1 MKLFYRLLLVALAFV
16 GVNVAFAQNGD
27 IGMVED
33 DGTDTSFFLRQ
44 GREEYNE
51 GLSRIKTKNYFISID
66 KLENAILCFGLYQK
80 EHPQD
85 ETVAATLDS
94 LYGYWFLVNSINQTE
109 KDKEF
114 LEKALLDNS
123 CIYNIGVFIKHYTN
137 GLLLFNGDSFYGID
151 PDYCSAIQEFET
163 ILGNDAVFEQE
174 FGLVPLLK
182 DILYQHALLLIGS
195 YVQSISDTTSMY
207 YVMEEIP
214 VLDSCI
220 GGQQLDR
227 CIDDLN
233 RIIHLGQTESDTNN
247 LDTLVLVMLGECLYY
262 KGEYEKSKEFYER
275 SGYPSLFDVKRIA
288 DLQRH
293 YYQGVNLYNGDS
305 LHGVVPD
312 YCGAFREFET
322 ILESDAGFEQE
333 FGLVPLLKDILYRH
347 AYLLFLSHLHSL
359 PDSTNLCGNTKE
371 ISAWDTC
378 IGGQQLDR
386 CIDDLNRYFRLGQAE
401 SDTSNLDTLAMVLLG
416 ECHYYKK
423 EYKEAIECYEKSG
436 MSPEQLD
443 IIPASCFWSSY
454 LLLGINDNR
463 LEALAGRVI
472 EAYRNDYAL
481 YHLLYR
487 DVSDDKMFGKEGD
500 SKEVVDSWLNSVHLF
515 LLYYVGQKEYDK
527 AFDFWLKI
535 KNNFSLSP
543 ILLMDQALC
552 RLYLGD
558 FSAIS
563 DFAYA
568 YNLLNSRRAPDT
580 IPSEEQLSDDEDI
593 FKTIK
598 DAYNEI
604 ALSALYIEKNYEDAK
619 EYYVDLK
626 HPTPEENLMLGVCYK
641 NLNMENGAKRR
652 FYEVIS
658 MEDSIGKISETPYA
672 YLFLGEYDKAVE
684 SMEQML
690 KTGFPSKIS
699 NEDDSL
705 NCFGIHYQA
714 AEIYAKVGMLGEAQ
728 WHFSKSLEYC
738 HNPFALAIALKM
750 PLLDTIR
757 DYVEQEVNRY
767 SEKLGI
773 LESKIQRDTIVCDI
787 PFKKSSDYTRTIKC
801 KFQMN
806 DSIKEIEMLF
816 DPGADKCQFNIDDAM
831 SLGITNNDIIACIPL
846 HDANGNTVTKPL
858 VSLNKVII
866 GDIELENVQAVID
879 STSNAHSLLGCTV
892 LNNLKV
898 EMPSPV
904 NKGKMRFTYIK
915 ESIEIPETKKTLINN
930 EANENLR

>member
-1 MKLFYRLLLVALAFV
+1 MKHFYRWSLMVLALVWT
-16 GVNVAFAQNGD
+16 GVAFAQIDTND
-27 IGMVED
+27 SFK
-33 DGTDTSFFLRQ
+33 DGYDS
-44 GREEYNE
+44 
-51 GLSRIKTKNYFISID
+51 
-66 KLENAILCFGLYQK
+66 YQK
-80 EHPQD
+80 
-85 ETVAATLDS
+85 ALD
-94 LYGYWFLVNSINQTE
+94 WFY
-109 KDKEF
+109 DKQYSESERNLEEAF
-114 LEKALLDNS
+114 RCFEQNLEEPSRNELTIYYMGKSYYLLCRVYRNLNRDVGKSLEKKLLDLPE
-123 CIYNIGVFIKHYTN
+123 N
-137 GLLLFNGDSFYGID
+137 GLIERFMMHYVYSQFLLGDDFLGIE
-151 PDYCSAIQEFET
+151 PDYCGAFQEFEK
-163 ILGNDAVFEQE
+163 ILGSDAGFEKE
-174 FGLVPLLK
+174 SALVPLLK
-182 DILYQHALLLIGS
+182 DILYQHASLLIGS
-195 YVQSISDTTSMY
+195 YVQNISDTTSMY
-207 YVMEEIP
+207 YVKEEIP

-220 GGQQLDR
+220 GSQQLDR
-227 CIDDLN
+227 CIDDLYH
-233 RIIHLGQTESDTNN
+233 IIHLGQAENDESN
-247 LDTLVLVMLGECLYY
+247 LGIAVLTMLGECHFY
-262 KGEYEKSKEFYER
+262 KGEYEKSKECYDKL
-275 SGYPSLFDVKRIA
+275 GYPSLFDEKRIA
-288 DLQRH
+288 DFQRH
-293 YYQGVNLYNGDS
+293 YDRGIYLFLGDS
-305 LHGVVPD
+305 LHGVTRD
-312 YCGAFREFET
+312 YCGAFQEFET
-322 ILESDAGFEQE
+322 ILGSDLDFEKDSLL
-333 FGLVPLLKDILYRH
+333 GPLLMNILYLH
-347 AYLLFLSHLHSL
+347 AELLFESYYFNI
-359 PDSTNLCGNTKE
+359 PDTTNVCDLKRE
-371 ISAWDTC
+371 IPEWDSC
-378 IGGQQLDR
+378 IGDQQLDR

-401 SDTSNLDTLAMVLLG
+401 SNTSNFDTLAMVLLG

-443 IIPASCFWSSY
+443 IIPAICFWSSY
-454 LLLGINDNR
+454 LSLGIEDNR
-463 LEALAGRVI
+463 LDALAGRVF
-472 EAYRNDYAL
+472 ETYRNNYAF
-481 YHLLYR
+481 YHSLYR
-487 DVSDDKMFGKEGD
+487 DVSDDKMFGKEGEG
-500 SKEVVDSWLNSVHLF
+500 KEVAESLLNSVHLC

-552 RLYLGD
+552 RLYLCD

-568 YNLLNSRRAPDT
+568 YNLLNSRRVPDS
-580 IPSEEQLSDDEDI
+580 IPPKEQLSDDEDI

-598 DAYNEI
+598 DAYNEV
-604 ALSALYIEKNYEDAK
+604 ALSALYIEKNYEDARQ
-619 EYYVDLK
+619 YYSALE

-728 WHFSKSLEYC
+728 GHFSKSLEYC

-806 DSIKEIEMLF
+806 DSIKEIQVLF
-816 DPGADKCQFNIDDAM
+816 DPGADKCQFNINDAN

-879 STSNAHSLLGCTV
+879 STSTAHSLLGCTV

-915 ESIEIPETKKTLINN
+915 ESIEIPENKKTRINN

>member
-1 MKLFYRLLLVALAFV
+1 MKHFYRWSLMVLALVWT
-16 GVNVAFAQNGD
+16 GVAFAQIDTND
-27 IGMVED
+27 SFK
-33 DGTDTSFFLRQ
+33 DGYDS
-44 GREEYNE
+44 
-51 GLSRIKTKNYFISID
+51 
-66 KLENAILCFGLYQK
+66 YQK
-80 EHPQD
+80 
-85 ETVAATLDS
+85 ALD
-94 LYGYWFLVNSINQTE
+94 WFYDKQYSESERNLEEAFRCFEQNLEEPSRNELTIYYMGKSYYLLCRVYRNLN
-109 KDKEF
+109 KDVGKS
-114 LEKALLDNS
+114 LEKKLLDLPE
-123 CIYNIGVFIKHYTN
+123 N
-137 GLLLFNGDSFYGID
+137 GLIERFMMHYVYSQFLLGDDFLGIE
-151 PDYCSAIQEFET
+151 PDYCGAFQEFEK
-163 ILGNDAVFEQE
+163 ILGSDAGFEKE
-174 FGLVPLLK
+174 SALVPLLK
-182 DILYQHALLLIGS
+182 DILYQHASLLIGS
-195 YVQSISDTTSMY
+195 YVQNISDTTSMY
-207 YVMEEIP
+207 YVIEEIP
-214 VLDSCI
+214 ILDSCI

-247 LDTLVLVMLGECLYY
+247 LDTLVLVMLGECHYY

-275 SGYPSLFDVKRIA
+275 SGYPSLFDDKRIA

-293 YYQGVNLYNGDS
+293 YDRGIYLFLGDS
-305 LHGVVPD
+305 LHGVTRD
-312 YCGAFREFET
+312 YCGAFQEFET
-322 ILESDAGFEQE
+322 ILGSDLDFEKDSLL
-333 FGLVPLLKDILYRH
+333 GPLLMNILYLH
-347 AYLLFLSHLHSL
+347 AELLFESYYFNI
-359 PDSTNLCGNTKE
+359 PDTTNVCDLKRE
-371 ISAWDTC
+371 IPEWDSC
-378 IGGQQLDR
+378 IGDQQLDR

-401 SDTSNLDTLAMVLLG
+401 SNTSNFDTLAMVLLG

-443 IIPASCFWSSY
+443 IIPAICFWSSY
-454 LLLGINDNR
+454 LSLGIEDNR
-463 LEALAGRVI
+463 LDALAGRVF
-472 EAYRNDYAL
+472 ETYRNNYAF
-481 YHLLYR
+481 YHSLYR
-487 DVSDDKMFGKEGD
+487 DVSDDKMFGKEGEG
-500 SKEVVDSWLNSVHLF
+500 KEVAESLLNSVHLC

-552 RLYLGD
+552 RLYLCD

-568 YNLLNSRRAPDT
+568 YNLLNSRRVPDS
-580 IPSEEQLSDDEDI
+580 IPPKEQLSDDEDI

-598 DAYNEI
+598 DAYNEV
-604 ALSALYIEKNYEDAK
+604 ALSALYIEKNYEDARQ
-619 EYYVDLK
+619 YYSDLE
-626 HPTPEENLMLGVCYK
+626 HPTPEETLMLGVCYK
-641 NLNMENGAKRR
+641 NLNKEDGANQC

-658 MEDSIGKISETPYA
+658 KEDSIGKISETPYA

-690 KTGFPSKIS
+690 KTGFPSKIR

-714 AEIYAKVGMLGEAQ
+714 AEIYAKVGMLEEAQ
-728 WHFSKSLEYC
+728 WHISKSLEYC

-806 DSIKEIEMLF
+806 DSIKEIQVLF
-816 DPGADKCQFNIDDAM
+816 DPGADKCQFNIDDAN

-879 STSNAHSLLGCTV
+879 SISTAHSLLGCTV

-915 ESIEIPETKKTLINN
+915 ESIEIPENKKTRINN

>member
-1 MKLFYRLLLVALAFV
+1 MKHFYRWSLMVLALVWT
-16 GVNVAFAQNGD
+16 GVAFAQIDTND
-27 IGMVED
+27 SFK
-33 DGTDTSFFLRQ
+33 DGYDS
-44 GREEYNE
+44 
-51 GLSRIKTKNYFISID
+51 
-66 KLENAILCFGLYQK
+66 YQK
-80 EHPQD
+80 
-85 ETVAATLDS
+85 ALD
-94 LYGYWFLVNSINQTE
+94 WFYDKQYSESERNLEEAFRCFEQNLEEPSRNELTIYYMGKSYYLLCRVYRNLN
-109 KDKEF
+109 KDVGKS
-114 LEKALLDNS
+114 LEKKLLDLPE
-123 CIYNIGVFIKHYTN
+123 N
-137 GLLLFNGDSFYGID
+137 GLIERFMMHYVYSQFLLGDDFLGIE
-151 PDYCSAIQEFET
+151 PDYCGAFQEFEK
-163 ILGNDAVFEQE
+163 ILGSDAGFEKE
-174 FGLVPLLK
+174 SALVPLLK
-182 DILYQHALLLIGS
+182 DILYQHASLLIGS
-195 YVQSISDTTSMY
+195 YVQNISDTTSMY
-207 YVMEEIP
+207 YVIEEIP
-214 VLDSCI
+214 ILDSCI

-227 CIDDLN
+227 CIDDLYH
-233 RIIHLGQTESDTNN
+233 IIHLGQAENDESN
-247 LDTLVLVMLGECLYY
+247 LGIAVLTMLGECYFY
-262 KGEYEKSKEFYER
+262 KGEYEKSKACYDKL
-275 SGYPSLFDVKRIA
+275 GYPSLFDEKRIA
-288 DLQRH
+288 DFQRH
-293 YYQGVNLYNGDS
+293 YDRGIYLFLGDS
-305 LHGVVPD
+305 LHGVTRD
-312 YCGAFREFET
+312 YCGAFQEFET
-322 ILESDAGFEQE
+322 ILGSDLDFEKDSLL
-333 FGLVPLLKDILYRH
+333 GPLLMNILYLH
-347 AYLLFLSHLHSL
+347 AALLFESYYFNI
-359 PDSTNLCGNTKE
+359 PDTTNVCDLKRE
-371 ISAWDTC
+371 IPEWDSC
-378 IGGQQLDR
+378 IGDQQLDR

-401 SDTSNLDTLAMVLLG
+401 SNTSNFDTLAMVLLG

-454 LLLGINDNR
+454 LLLGIEDNR
-463 LEALAGRVI
+463 LDALAGRVI
-472 EAYRNDYAL
+472 EAYRNNYAL

-487 DVSDDKMFGKEGD
+487 DVSDDKMFGKEVD
-500 SKEVVDSWLNSVHLF
+500 SKEVGESLLNSVHSF
-515 LLYYVGQKEYDK
+515 LLYYVGQKEFDK

-598 DAYNEI
+598 EAYNEI

-728 WHFSKSLEYC
+728 GHFSKSLEYC

-831 SLGITNNDIIACIPL
+831 ILGITNNDIIACIPL

>member
-1 MKLFYRLLLVALAFV
+1 MKHLYRFLLMALAFV
-16 GVNVAFAQNGD
+16 WADLAWAQDDEIDQYDSQRDTTYYYIQWGDNLFNIGVGK
-27 IGMVED
+27 
-33 DGTDTSFFLRQ
+33 
-44 GREEYNE
+44 YNE
-51 GLSRIKTKNYFISID
+51 AKYSEAAKNF
-66 KLENAILCFGLYQK
+66 ENAINKYELYLNTHPQEEYAVILLRCHLNRGLCYFNIQNKCKAYEAFSEALSYDLDLLSDTLLTGYYKKSLYYRSLLLFDSHIQSIPDTTNLCGDTKEIPAWDTCIGDQQLDRCIDDLNRLVGIEQNGSDDHQIDSSALVLLGNCYYYKGEQEKAKECFGKSGNPNLYDELVFLDHYYRGVSFYNGDSINNVKPDYCGAFQEFEK
-80 EHPQD
+80 AIDCDINYHDYPQF
-85 ETVAATLDS
+85 DS
-94 LYGYWFLVNSINQTE
+94 LYKTSLYLH
-109 KDKEF
+109 
-114 LEKALLDNS
+114 A
-123 CIYNIGVFIKHYTN
+123 Y
-137 GLLLFNGDSFYGID
+137 LLFLSH
-151 PDYCSAIQEFET
+151 IQNF
-163 ILGNDAVFEQE
+163 
-174 FGLVPLLK
+174 P
-182 DILYQHALLLIGS
+182 
-195 YVQSISDTTSMY
+195 DTTNLCGDTK
-207 YVMEEIP
+207 EIP
-214 VLDSCI
+214 AWDTCI
-220 GGQQLDR
+220 GDHQLDR

-233 RIIHLGQTESDTNN
+233 RIIL
-247 LDTLVLVMLGECLYY
+247 
-262 KGEYEKSKEFYER
+262 
-275 SGYPSLFDVKRIA
+275 
-288 DLQRH
+288 
-293 YYQGVNLYNGDS
+293 
-305 LHGVVPD
+305 
-312 YCGAFREFET
+312 
-322 ILESDAGFEQE
+322 
-333 FGLVPLLKDILYRH
+333 
-347 AYLLFLSHLHSL
+347 
-359 PDSTNLCGNTKE
+359 
-371 ISAWDTC
+371 
-378 IGGQQLDR
+378 
-386 CIDDLNRYFRLGQAE
+386 LGQAE
-401 SDTSNLDTLAMVLLG
+401 SDKNNLDTMALVLLG

-423 EYKEAIECYEKSG
+423 EYIEAIACYKKSG

-443 IIPASCFWSSY
+443 VSAASCFWSSY
-454 LLLGINDNR
+454 LLLGINEDR
-463 LEALAGRVI
+463 LEGRVC
-472 EAYRNDYAL
+472 EAYRNNYAL

-487 DVSDDKMFGKEGD
+487 DVSDDKMFGKEGEG
-500 SKEVVDSWLNSVHLF
+500 KEVAESLLNSVHLF
-515 LLYYVGQKEYDK
+515 LLYFVGQKEYYK
-527 AFDFWLKI
+527 AYDFWLKI

-568 YNLLNSRRAPDT
+568 YNLLNSRRVPDS
-580 IPSEEQLSDDEDI
+580 IPSKEQLSDDEDI

-598 DAYNEI
+598 DAYNEV
-604 ALSALYIEKNYEDAK
+604 ALSALYIEKNYEDAR
-619 EYYVDLK
+619 EYYSALE
-626 HPTPEENLMLGVCYK
+626 HPTPEETLMLGVCYK
-641 NLNMENGAKRR
+641 NLNKEDGAKQR

-658 MEDSIGKISETPYA
+658 KEDSIGKISETPYA
-672 YLFLGEYDKAVE
+672 YLFLGESDKAVE

-714 AEIYAKVGMLGEAQ
+714 AEIYAKVGMLEEAQ
-728 WHFSKSLEYC
+728 WHISKSLEYS
-738 HNPFALAIALKM
+738 HDPFALAIALKM

-806 DSIKEIEMLF
+806 DSIKEIQVLF
-816 DPGADKCQFNIDDAM
+816 DPGADKCQFNIDDAN

-879 STSNAHSLLGCTV
+879 STSTAHSLLGCTV

-915 ESIEIPETKKTLINN
+915 ESIEIPENKKTLINN
-930 EANENLR
+930 EANETLW

>member
-1 MKLFYRLLLVALAFV
+1 MKHFYRWSLMVLALVWT
-16 GVNVAFAQNGD
+16 GVAFAQIDTND
-27 IGMVED
+27 SFK
-33 DGTDTSFFLRQ
+33 DGYDS
-44 GREEYNE
+44 
-51 GLSRIKTKNYFISID
+51 
-66 KLENAILCFGLYQK
+66 YQK
-80 EHPQD
+80 
-85 ETVAATLDS
+85 ALD
-94 LYGYWFLVNSINQTE
+94 WFYDKQYSESERNLEEAFRCFEQNLEEPSRNELTIYYMGKSYYLLCRVYRNLN
-109 KDKEF
+109 KDVGKS
-114 LEKALLDNS
+114 LEKKLLDLPE
-123 CIYNIGVFIKHYTN
+123 N
-137 GLLLFNGDSFYGID
+137 GLIERFMMHYVYSQFLLGDDFLGIE
-151 PDYCSAIQEFET
+151 PDYCGAFQEFEK
-163 ILGNDAVFEQE
+163 ILGSDAGFEKE
-174 FGLVPLLK
+174 SALVPLLK
-182 DILYQHALLLIGS
+182 DILYQHASLLIGS
-195 YVQSISDTTSMY
+195 YVQNISDTTSMY
-207 YVMEEIP
+207 YVIEEIP
-214 VLDSCI
+214 ILDSCI

-227 CIDDLN
+227 CIDDLYH
-233 RIIHLGQTESDTNN
+233 IIHLGQAENDESN
-247 LDTLVLVMLGECLYY
+247 LGIAVLTMLGECYFY
-262 KGEYEKSKEFYER
+262 KGEYEKSKACYDKL
-275 SGYPSLFDVKRIA
+275 GYPSLFDEKRIA
-288 DLQRH
+288 DFQRH
-293 YYQGVNLYNGDS
+293 YDRGIYLFLGDS
-305 LHGVVPD
+305 LHGVTRD
-312 YCGAFREFET
+312 YCGAFQEFET
-322 ILESDAGFEQE
+322 ILGSDLDFEKDSLL
-333 FGLVPLLKDILYRH
+333 GPLLMNILYLH
-347 AYLLFLSHLHSL
+347 AALLFESYYFNI
-359 PDSTNLCGNTKE
+359 PDTTNVCDLKRE
-371 ISAWDTC
+371 IPEWDSC
-378 IGGQQLDR
+378 IGDQQLDR

-401 SDTSNLDTLAMVLLG
+401 SNTSNFDTLAMVLLG

-714 AEIYAKVGMLGEAQ
+714 AEIYAKVGMFGEAQ
-728 WHFSKSLEYC
+728 GHFSKSLEYC